1 MQVAISTRYADF
13 SSMNLEATGED
24 WAGARAREYKHIK
37 MLFKVKKVVW
47 DYLGWRCL
55 WRRKSRIESC
65 SMQRSIC
72 WERTVR
78 SDQDESVA
86 DQNGTKGNVIPLEAK
101 TTKSSNGKAVIESVK
116 CYWGV
121 E

>member
-1 MQVAISTRYADF
+1 
-13 SSMNLEATGED
+13 
-24 WAGARAREYKHIK
+24 
-37 MLFKVKKVVW
+37 
-47 DYLGWRCL
+47 
-55 WRRKSRIESC
+55 
-65 SMQRSIC
+65 MQRSIC